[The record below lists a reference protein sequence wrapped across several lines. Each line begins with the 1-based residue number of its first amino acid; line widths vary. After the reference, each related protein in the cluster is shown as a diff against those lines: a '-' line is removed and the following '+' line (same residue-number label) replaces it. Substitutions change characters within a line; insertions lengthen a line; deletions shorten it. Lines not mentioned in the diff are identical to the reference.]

1 MTDLEPIL
9 ELWRALKAEGKDFV
23 LATIVSVDGPSYRK
37 PGTCMLLA
45 PDGRRAG
52 TVSGGCLEAEVAKR
66 AWWLTEK
73 GPTVESYS
81 TAVDDGEM
89 PYGSGCGGVVHLLL
103 ERSHTAD
110 SVLSAL
116 SDAFAARTPI
126 AMATVL
132 EGPSMAQRAF
142 LHADGSASGSETLQ
156 HLALHAFET
165 RSSVELNVALKSG
178 FARVWAIY
186 LPARIGLWIFSAGD
200 DAKPLARMARELG
213 WWVAVVD
220 GRSHLA
226 TPARF
231 PMAHRVCVAPSGELP
246 HAASS
251 YFAPHAGDAAVVMT
265 HSFEQDTHFV
275 ASLLAASVQPGYI
288 GVLGPQRR
296 TRELL
301 EDVARLLN
309 LPITHDQ
316 IEDRLEELHAPTGLD
331 LQAETPA
338 AVALSILAEIQKVLK
353 CGTAQPLRKI
363 RAVQPEMIRS

>member
-9 ELWRALKAEGKDFV
+9 DLWRAIKAEGKDFV

-66 AWWLTEK
+66 AWWLTES

-81 TAVDDGEM
+81 TVADDGEM
-89 PYGSGCGGVVHLLL
+89 PYGSGCGGTVHLLL
-103 ERSHTAD
+103 ERSQTAD
-110 SVLSAL
+110 AAL
-116 SDAFAARTPI
+116 TAMAEAFAARVPL

-132 EGPSMAQRAF
+132 EGSAGAQRAF
-142 LHADGSASGSETLQ
+142 LDAYGSASGMES
-156 HLALHAFET
+156 LHSFARHAMEARGSFE
-165 RSSVELNVALKSG
+165 SKVELESG
-178 FARVWAIY
+178 PSRVWSIY
-186 LPARIGLWIFSAGD
+186 LPARVGLWIFSAGD
-200 DAKPLARMARELG
+200 DAKPLAQIARELG
-213 WWVAVVD
+213 WWVSVVD

-231 PMAHRVCVAPSGELP
+231 PMAHQVRVAPSSALP
-246 HAASS
+246 QAASS

-265 HSFEQDTHFV
+265 HSFEQDAHFV
-275 ASLLAASVQPGYI
+275 ASLLAAEVRPGYI

-301 EDVARLLN
+301 EEGARLLN
-309 LPITHDQ
+309 LHPSEARTESWLDA
-316 IEDRLEELHAPTGLD
+316 LHAPTGLD

-338 AVALSILAEIQKVLK
+338 AIALSILAEIQKVLK
-353 CGTAQPLRKI
+353 CGTAQPLREV
-363 RAVQPEMIRS
+363 RAVMQETLRP